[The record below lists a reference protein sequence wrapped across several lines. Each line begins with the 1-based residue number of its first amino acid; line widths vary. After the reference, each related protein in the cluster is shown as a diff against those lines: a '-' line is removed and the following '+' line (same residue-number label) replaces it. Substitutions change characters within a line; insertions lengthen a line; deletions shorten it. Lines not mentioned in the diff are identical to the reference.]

1 MVITKLRM
9 KKIVFILNVDE
20 KPRYYKRIEEFV
32 SRGYDTE
39 VHAFKR
45 YESAGLTLDVP
56 VTIVDSYKPDI
67 SFRERLPIVI
77 KGVNSIVKK
86 YKREIVLYYLFGLD
100 VASAFRCC
108 HPTLKYVYEEGDLVH
123 TYSSSRF
130 FRNLMERIDKSVIR
144 HSHLTVFTSEG
155 FIDYHFKVQSIRNGI
170 VIPNK
175 ISAAVK
181 NLPQHNDS
189 KIISLDN
196 LHIGFV
202 GAPRFATIVNF
213 FKYACVAFP
222 QHDFHVFGGP
232 VPADFDELK
241 GYSNMHFHG
250 KFKTPEDLPSIY
262 FQLDL
267 VLSTYDTDSDNV
279 RYAEPNKLYE
289 AIYFETPIIVSSN
302 TFLSKKV
309 KSLGVGFELEVNK
322 ENVESFISGLTIDEI
337 SRVKE
342 NLKKYPK
349 DFAIDDVSIL
359 FDKIK

>member
-1 MVITKLRM
+1 M
-9 KKIVFILNVDE
+9 KIVFILNDNN
-20 KPRYYKRIEEFV
+20 KPRYYKRISEFL
-32 SRGYDTE
+32 SKSYDIDVYT
-39 VHAFKR
+39 FKR
-45 YESAGLTLDVP
+45 YDSMGYTLSVP
-56 VTIVDSYKPDI
+56 VNVVETYQQDI
-67 SFRERLPIVI
+67 TYTQRIPVI
-77 KGVNSIVKK
+77 LKGVNKIVKQ
-86 YKREIVLYYLFGLD
+86 YKGLNVLYYIFGLD
-100 VASAFRCC
+100 IASLFRLRY
-108 HPTLKYVYEEGDLVH
+108 PYLKYIYEEGDLVH
-123 TYSSSRF
+123 TYSTSLF
-130 FRNLMERIDKSVIR
+130 FREVMELINKSVIR
-144 HSHLTVFTSEG
+144 HSFLTVFTSEG
-155 FIDYHFKVQSIRNGI
+155 FIDYHFKAQSIRNGI

-175 ISAAVK
+175 LSVTVK
-181 NLPQHNDS
+181 DLPQQNNLR
-189 KIISLDN
+189 IINLDN

-202 GAPRFATIVNF
+202 GAPRFASIINF
-213 FKYACVAFP
+213 FKYACSAFP

-250 KFKTPEDLPSIY
+250 KFKTPEDLPLIY
-262 FQLDL
+262 SQLDL

-322 ENVESFISGLTIDEI
+322 ENVESFISGLTVDEI
-337 SRVKE
+337 SRVKDNIE
-342 NLKKYPK
+342 KYPK

>member
-1 MVITKLRM
+1 MR
-9 KKIVFILNVDE
+9 IVFILNVDE

-39 VHAFKR
+39 VYAFKR
-45 YESAGLTLDVP
+45 YESAGLTLSVP
-56 VTIVDSYKPDI
+56 VTIIDSYRSDI

-77 KGVNSIVKK
+77 KGVNNIVKR

-100 VASAFRCC
+100 VASAFRYC

-123 TYSSSRF
+123 TYSSSRL
-130 FRNLMERIDKSVIR
+130 FRSLLERIDKSVIR
-144 HSHLTVFTSEG
+144 HSYLTVFTSEG
-155 FIDYHFKVQSIRNGI
+155 FIDYHFNVKSIRNGI

-181 NLPQHNDS
+181 DLPQHNDS
-189 KIISLDN
+189 KIFNLDN

-202 GAPRFATIVNF
+202 GAPRFTTIIKF

-232 VPADFDELK
+232 VPSDFDELRK
-241 GYSNMHFHG
+241 FSNMHFHG

-262 FQLDL
+262 SQLDL

-309 KSLGVGFELEVNK
+309 KELGVGFDLEVNK
-322 ENVESFISGLTIDEI
+322 ENVESFISSLTIDKI
-337 SRVKE
+337 SQIKE
-342 NLKKYPK
+342 RIKYYPK
-349 DFAIDDVSIL
+349 DFAIDDVSTL
-359 FDKIK
+359 FETII

>member
-1 MVITKLRM
+1 M

-20 KPRYYKRIEEFV
+20 KPRYYKRIEEFI

-39 VHAFKR
+39 VYAFKR
-45 YESAGLTLDVP
+45 YESAGLILSIP
-56 VTIVDSYKPDI
+56 VTIVDSYRPDI

-77 KGVNSIVKK
+77 KGVNRIVKQH
-86 YKREIVLYYLFGLD
+86 KRGKVLYYIFGLD
-100 VASAFRCC
+100 VASIFRFF
-108 HPTLKYVYEEGDLVH
+108 HPSIEYVYEEGDLVH
-123 TYSSSRF
+123 TYSSSRL
-130 FRNLMERIDKSVIR
+130 FRNFMEIIDKCVIR
-144 HSHLTVFTSEG
+144 HSFLTVFTSEG
-155 FIDYHFKVQSIRNGI
+155 FIDYHFKVQSINNGI

-175 ISAAVK
+175 ISESIK
-181 NLPQHNDS
+181 DLPKQYNS
-189 KIISLDN
+189 RIINEDN

-262 FQLDL
+262 SQLDL

-302 TFLSKKV
+302 TFLCKKV
-309 KSLGVGFELEVNK
+309 KELGVGFDLEVNN
-322 ENVESFISGLTIDEI
+322 ENIKFFINSLTRAEI
-337 SRVKE
+337 SRVKD
-342 NLKKYPK
+342 NIKKYPK

-359 FDKIK
+359 FDTIK